1 MNEENAGLY
10 YNVEFIGDYY
20 NLITNVFAS
29 DEEQAEVKALANIL
43 REYGWDLQATYSQ
56 VEVIEEDNE

>member
-1 MNEENAGLY
+1 MNEENSGLY

-29 DEEQAEVKALANIL
+29 DEEQAEVKALAYIL

>member
-1 MNEENAGLY
+1 MNEENSGLY

-29 DEEQAEVKALANIL
+29 DEEQAEVKALAYIL
-43 REYGWDLQATYSQ
+43 KEYGWDLRATYSQ

>member
-1 MNEENAGLY
+1 MNEENSGLY

>member
-43 REYGWDLQATYSQ
+43 KEYGWDLQATYSQ

>member
-1 MNEENAGLY
+1 MNEENLGLY